1 MTRSAA
7 FFGLAL
13 AAGLMALYA
22 QEPAQPKSPYVSVIG
37 SVENVDAAAH
47 TITVKT
53 AKGEEKIK
61 FDDRTQFMQLP
72 PGETD
77 AKKATP
83 IKATDVGQG
92 DHMLAR
98 VRASDP
104 TGLPALRCF
113 INKQAEIAQRNQRT
127 LEEWQ
132 TQSVSGVVESVDP
145 AAKTITM
152 RVRGMGPTAQPH
164 DATVD
169 ASGKVTFER
178 YSADTGKY
186 EPGDFSSIAAGNIL
200 RVLGEKN
207 EGVTQVKA
215 EAIQS
220 GAFRTI
226 PALVKSVNGDVVSAI
241 DPQTKKPITIGLKPF
256 TTMKRLDDNTAMM
269 LARRLNPTF
278 QQGGRGGRGAGGGG
292 QGGGNQAAPQG
303 GAPAS
308 GGGAGPGVMGAMQG
322 AGRSGFGGGGR
333 GAMRVDPTKLLEQ
346 QPTITAA
353 DLKPNEPLIITGI
366 NGSDPSR
373 ITAITL
379 IAGVD
384 PILRA
389 APNRGPDPLGG
400 SWNFGDIGGGMQ

>member
-1 MTRSAA
+1 MSV
-7 FFGLAL
+7 AL
-13 AAGLMALYA
+13 VAGLFSARA

-37 SVENVDAAAH
+37 SVENVDTAAH

-53 AKGEEKIK
+53 DKGDEKIK

-77 AKKATP
+77 VKKATP
-83 IKATDVGQG
+83 IKPNEVGQG

-104 TGLPALRCF
+104 TGLPAQRCF
-113 INKQAEIAQRNQRT
+113 VNKKADIAQRNQRT

-145 AAKTITM
+145 AAKVVTIKM
-152 RVRGMGPTAQPH
+152 RATGPAAQPH
-164 DATVD
+164 DVKID

-178 YSADTGKY
+178 FSPETGKY
-186 EPGDFSSIAAGNIL
+186 EPGDFSAIAQGNVV

-207 EGVTQVKA
+207 AEVTEVKA

-226 PALVKSVNGDVVSAI
+226 PAVVKSVNGDVVSAT
-241 DPQTKKPITIGLKPF
+241 DPQTKKTITIALKPY
-256 TTMKRLDDNTAMM
+256 TTMKRLDDATAMT

-278 QQGGRGGRGAGGGG
+278 QQGGGRGRGQAG
-292 QGGGNQAAPQG
+292 PPG
-303 GAPAS
+303 GAPAN
-308 GGGAGPGVMGAMQG
+308 GAGSPGMMAGMQG
-322 AGRSGFGGGGR
+322 AGGAQGGGR
-333 GAMRVDPTKLLEQ
+333 GGSGGGRGMRTDPTKLLDQ
-346 QPTITAA
+346 QPTITAT
-353 DLKPNEPLIITGI
+353 DLKPNEPVIITGI
-366 NGSDPSR
+366 NGSDPSQ
-373 ITAITL
+373 ITAISL

>member
-1 MTRSAA
+1 MKRSAVLFSVA
-7 FFGLAL
+7 LLAGSFS
-13 AAGLMALYA
+13 AWA

-53 AKGEEKIK
+53 DKGDEKIK
-61 FDDRTQFMQLP
+61 FDDRTQFVQLP

-83 IKATDVGQG
+83 IKASEVGQG

-113 INKQAEIAQRNQRT
+113 VNKQADIAQRNQRT

-152 RVRGMGPTAQPH
+152 RMRAMGPGAQPH
-164 DATVD
+164 DVKID
-169 ASGKVTFER
+169 ASGKVTVER
-178 YSADTGKY
+178 FSPETGKY
-186 EPGDFSSIAAGNIL
+186 EPGDFGAIAQGNVV

-207 EGVTQVKA
+207 ADVTEVKA

-226 PALVKSVNGDVVSAI
+226 PAVVKSVNGEVVSAT
-241 DPQTKKPITIGLKPF
+241 DPQTKKPITITLKPY
-256 TTMKRLDDNTAMM
+256 TTMKRLDDATAMT

-278 QQGGRGGRGAGGGG
+278 QQGGGRGRGQGASQNGAPANGAGSPGMMTGMQGAGGG
-292 QGGGNQAAPQG
+292 QGGGRG
-303 GAPAS
+303 
-308 GGGAGPGVMGAMQG
+308 
-322 AGRSGFGGGGR
+322 GFGGGR
-333 GAMRVDPTKLLEQ
+333 GMRTDPTKLLDQ
-346 QPTITAA
+346 QPTIAA
-353 DLKPNEPLIITGI
+353 TDLKPNEPVIITGI
-366 NGSDPSR
+366 NGSDSSQ

-400 SWNFGDIGGGMQ
+400 SWNFGDIGGGAQ

>member
-1 MTRSAA
+1 MKTFAVLFGAA
-7 FFGLAL
+7 LLAGFL
-13 AAGLMALYA
+13 PANA
-22 QEPAQPKSPYVSVIG
+22 QEPAQAKSPYVSVIG
-37 SVENVDAAAH
+37 SVQNVDPASH

-53 AKGEEKIK
+53 EKGDDAKVKY
-61 FDDRTQFMQLP
+61 DDRTQFMELA

-77 AKKATP
+77 LRKATV
-83 IKATDVGQG
+83 IKPAEVGPG
-92 DHMLAR
+92 DHLLAR

-113 INKQAEIAQRNQRT
+113 INKKADIAQRNERT

-132 TQSVSGVVESVDP
+132 TQSISGLVESIDP
-145 AAKTITM
+145 AAKSITL
-152 RVRGMGPTAQPH
+152 RVRGAGPAAQPH
-164 DATVD
+164 DVTVD

-178 YSADTGKY
+178 FSPETGKY
-186 EPGDFSSIAAGNIL
+186 EPADFGSIAQGNVL
-200 RVLGEKN
+200 RVLGKKN
-207 EGVTQVKA
+207 DDATQVKA

-226 PALVKSVNGDVVSAI
+226 PAVIKSVNGDVISAT
-241 DPQTKKPITIGLKPF
+241 DPQTKKPITITVKSF
-256 TTMKRLDDNTAMM
+256 TTMKRLDDQTANM

-278 QQGGRGGRGAGGGG
+278 QQGGGRGGRGGRGQGAQGAEPGGDAGA
-292 QGGGNQAAPQG
+292 QGGGN
-303 GAPAS
+303 S
-308 GGGAGPGVMGAMQG
+308 GMMAGMQG
-322 AGRSGFGGGGR
+322 AGGREGFGGRGG
-333 GAMRVDPTKLLEQ
+333 MRMDPTKLLDQ
-346 QPTITAA
+346 QPTIATS
-353 DLKPNEPLIITGI
+353 DLKANEPVIITGI
-366 NGSDPSR
+366 SGSDPDK

>member
-1 MTRSAA
+1 MTRSAVL
-7 FFGLAL
+7 FGLAL
-13 AAGLMALYA
+13 AAGSIALYA

-53 AKGEEKIK
+53 EKGEEQKIK

-77 AKKATP
+77 VKKATP

-104 TGLPALRCF
+104 TGIPALRCF
-113 INKQAEIAQRNQRT
+113 VNKQAEIAQRNQRT

-132 TQSVSGVVESVDP
+132 TQSVSGLVESVDP

-152 RVRGMGPTAQPH
+152 RLRGAGPAAQAH
-164 DATVD
+164 DVTVD

-178 YSADTGKY
+178 YSPDTGKY
-186 EPGDFSSIAAGNIL
+186 EPGDFSSIGQGNIL
-200 RVLGEKN
+200 RVLGEKDA
-207 EGVTQVKA
+207 GVTHVKA

-226 PALVKSVNGDVVSAI
+226 PALVKSVSGNVISAT
-241 DPQTKKPITIGLKPF
+241 DPESKKPLTITVKQF

-278 QQGGRGGRGAGGGG
+278 QQGGRGGRGQGGG
-292 QGGGNQAAPQG
+292 QGGNPASPDA
-303 GAPAS
+303 GAPGN
-308 GGGAGPGVMGAMQG
+308 GGGGPGMMAGMQG
-322 AGRSGFGGGGR
+322 AGRQGGR
-333 GAMRVDPTKLLEQ
+333 GGMRMDPTKLLDQ

-366 NGSDPSR
+366 SGSDPSQL
-373 ITAITL
+373 TAITL

>member
-1 MTRSAA
+1 
-7 FFGLAL
+7 
-13 AAGLMALYA
+13 
-22 QEPAQPKSPYVSVIG
+22 
-37 SVENVDAAAH
+37 
-47 TITVKT
+47 
-53 AKGEEKIK
+53 
-61 FDDRTQFMQLP
+61 MQLP

-77 AKKATP
+77 VKKATT
-83 IKATDVGQG
+83 IKASEVGQG

-113 INKQAEIAQRNQRT
+113 VNKQADIAQRNQRT

-145 AAKTITM
+145 AAKIITIKM
-152 RVRGMGPTAQPH
+152 RAMGPAAQPH
-164 DATVD
+164 DVKID

-178 YSADTGKY
+178 FSPGTGKY
-186 EPGDFSSIAAGNIL
+186 EPGDFGAIAQGNVV

-207 EGVTQVKA
+207 ADVTEVKA

-226 PALVKSVNGDVVSAI
+226 PAMVKSVNGDVVSAT
-241 DPQTKKPITIGLKPF
+241 DPQTKKPVTITLKPY
-256 TTMKRLDDNTAMM
+256 TTMKRLDDATAMT

-278 QQGGRGGRGAGGGG
+278 QQGGGRGRGQAG
-292 QGGGNQAAPQG
+292 PQG
-303 GAPAS
+303 GTAAS
-308 GGGAGPGVMGAMQG
+308 GGGSPGTMAGMQG
-322 AGRSGFGGGGR
+322 AGGAQSGGR
-333 GAMRVDPTKLLEQ
+333 GGFAGRGMRVDPTKLLDQ
-346 QPTITAA
+346 QATITAT
-353 DLKPNEPLIITGI
+353 DLKPNEPVIITGI
-366 NGSDPSR
+366 NGSDPSQ

>member
-1 MTRSAA
+1 MAGSFSAW
-7 FFGLAL
+7 
-13 AAGLMALYA
+13 A
-22 QEPAQPKSPYVSVIG
+22 QEPAQPKSPYLSVIG

-53 AKGEEKIK
+53 DKGDEKIK
-61 FDDRTQFMQLP
+61 FDERTQFMQLP

-77 AKKATP
+77 VKKATP
-83 IKATDVGQG
+83 IKASEVGQG

-113 INKQAEIAQRNQRT
+113 VNKQADIAQRNQRT

-145 AAKTITM
+145 AAKIVTVKM
-152 RVRGMGPTAQPH
+152 RAAGPAAH
-164 DATVD
+164 DVKID

-178 YSADTGKY
+178 FSPGTGKY
-186 EPGDFSSIAAGNIL
+186 EPGDFGAIAQGNVV

-207 EGVTQVKA
+207 ADVTEVKA

-226 PALVKSVNGDVVSAI
+226 PAVVKSVSGNVVSAT
-241 DPQTKKPITIGLKPF
+241 DPQTKKPLTITVKPY
-256 TTMKRLDDNTAMM
+256 TTMKRLDDATAMM

-278 QQGGRGGRGAGGGG
+278 QQGGGRGRGQAG
-292 QGGGNQAAPQG
+292 PQG
-303 GAPAS
+303 GAPAN
-308 GGGAGPGVMGAMQG
+308 GGGSPATQAGMQG
-322 AGRSGFGGGGR
+322 AGGGQGRGGFGGR
-333 GAMRVDPTKLLEQ
+333 GMRVDPTKLLDQ
-346 QPTITAA
+346 QATITAT
-353 DLKPNEPLIITGI
+353 DLKPNEPVIITGI
-366 NGSDPSR
+366 NGSDPSQ

-389 APNRGPDPLGG
+389 APSRGPDPLGG